1 MSQITIIQSDAISRT
16 YRMTITEAEAFF
28 PTTKAASAVIS
39 GEKKTTA
46 LQAHRLLRVI
56 SNATAKA
63 ENVYVKQGK
72 NQFYRILVL
81 EILRNTF
88 PDMDEYKLWGIIT
101 KRWFD
106 FIKSVK
112 ESEARERN

>member
-1 MSQITIIQSDAISRT
+1 MNEITIIQSDAISRT
-16 YRMTITEAEAFF
+16 YRMTIPEAEAFF
-28 PTTKAASAVIS
+28 PTIQSASDVIS
-39 GEKKTTA
+39 GKKKNDA
-46 LQAHRLLRVI
+46 LRAKHLLRVI